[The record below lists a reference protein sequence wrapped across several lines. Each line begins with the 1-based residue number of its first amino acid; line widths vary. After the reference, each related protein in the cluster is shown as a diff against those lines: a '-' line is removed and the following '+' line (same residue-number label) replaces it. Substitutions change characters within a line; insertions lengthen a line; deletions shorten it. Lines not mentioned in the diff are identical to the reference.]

1 MKSLPAGVCAAYW
14 AKVALTSATTAL
26 ALPLPFN
33 LTPGRRGGD
42 NLMVAILVESWLVVV
57 VG

>member
-1 MKSLPAGVCAAYW
+1 
-14 AKVALTSATTAL
+14 
-26 ALPLPFN
+26 LPFN
-33 LTPGRRGGD
+33 LTPVRRGGD